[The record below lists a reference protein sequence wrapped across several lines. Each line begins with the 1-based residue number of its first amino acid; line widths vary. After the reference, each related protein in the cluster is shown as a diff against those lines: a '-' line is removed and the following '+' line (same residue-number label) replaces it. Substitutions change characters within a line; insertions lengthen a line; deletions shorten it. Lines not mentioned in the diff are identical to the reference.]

1 MFIREGTSVPFLTCF
16 MAFLFCLFNG
26 FFQAHNIIHSAHYK
40 NSDLFSPS
48 FIVGLLLYVFG
59 LAVNLDSD
67 GRLRQLRSKK
77 VKRDDLSA
85 LQTNENKPKTR
96 YSIPRGGFFELVS
109 AANYFGEI
117 CEWWGFALAA
127 KLIPSSIWFAGF
139 TTIFLGLRGIDNHR
153 FYRETFG
160 DSYPSSRK
168 AVIPFMI

>member
-1 MFIREGTSVPFLTCF
+1 MLINS
-16 MAFLFCLFNG
+16 
-26 FFQAHNIIHSAHYK
+26 QIHQ
-40 NSDLFSPS
+40 
-48 FIVGLLLYVFG
+48 GLLLYVFG

-77 VKRDDLSA
+77 VKKDDSST

-153 FYRETFG
+153 YMHDNVFTSF
-160 DSYPSSRK
+160 DSYKK
-168 AVIPFMI
+168 AIRIYILML

>member
-1 MFIREGTSVPFLTCF
+1 M
-16 MAFLFCLFNG
+16 
-26 FFQAHNIIHSAHYK
+26 
-40 NSDLFSPS
+40 
-48 FIVGLLLYVFG
+48 
-59 LAVNLDSD
+59 AVNLDSD

-77 VKRDDLSA
+77 VKKDDSST

-153 FYRETFG
+153 YMHDNVFTSFDCY
-160 DSYPSSRK
+160 K
-168 AVIPFMI
+168 IPDTYI